1 MDRCELAVQYHHSGY
16 NCAQSVLAAFKDLT
30 HMDETTAFAVSGGL
44 GGGVG
49 ATHQELCGA
58 ASGAVMVLGLLHPF
72 TDGADAAGKRRVYG
86 QAKEFLHR
94 FQARFDGLSRC
105 GDLLAARIEP
115 TEEGTP
121 AALRL
126 GVDKHCDILIVT
138 AVEVVEEM
146 LAEEKPV

>member
-1 MDRCELAVQYHHSGY
+1 MDRCELALQYHHSGY
-16 NCAQSVLAAFKDLT
+16 NCAQSVLMAFADLT
-30 HMDETTAFAVSGGL
+30 KLDGTTGFAVTGRL

-58 ASGAVMVLGLLHPF
+58 ASGAVMTLGLLLPF
-72 TDGADAAGKRRVYG
+72 TAGADAEGKRRVYA
-86 QAKEFLHR
+86 QAKEFLQR

-105 GDLLAARIEP
+105 GDLLRSRIEP
-115 TEEGTP
+115 TEEKTP
-121 AALRL
+121 AAVRL

-146 LAEEKPV
+146 LAERS

>member
-16 NCAQSVLAAFKDLT
+16 NCAQSVLAAFEDLT

-44 GGGVG
+44 GG
-49 ATHQELCGA
+49 

-115 TEEGTP
+115 TEEATP